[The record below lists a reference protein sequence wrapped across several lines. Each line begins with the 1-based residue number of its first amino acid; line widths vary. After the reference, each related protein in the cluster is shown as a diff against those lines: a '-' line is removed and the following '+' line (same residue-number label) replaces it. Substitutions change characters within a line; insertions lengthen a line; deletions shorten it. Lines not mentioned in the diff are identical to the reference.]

1 MVGQS
6 RANPLLIG
14 RIGGTMEG
22 GPLTNIRVAGRD
34 GRDELHVQLSSEL
47 RKAQNIHQT
56 MQHKMDLLVAKEED
70 HLSKISGLEAAHGRL
85 RKTLRTTESNLETH
99 ALESRQR
106 IESLQTMVS
115 VSKIEKN
122 LKIENVVKCVTIL
135 DCNYRK
141 NYFSS
146 FIPLLMCSLES
157 QLQNKPK
164 QYY

>member
-1 MVGQS
+1 MGQS

-14 RIGGTMEG
+14 RVGGTMEG

-115 VSKIEKN
+115 VQKIEKKFEN
-122 LKIENVVKCVTIL
+122 FSKMCHYTLYSILVVIIVKIIFL
-135 DCNYRK
+135 L
-141 NYFSS
+141 S
-146 FIPLLMCSLES
+146 FLF
-157 QLQNKPK
+157 
-164 QYY
+164 